1 MPSRRADVAMSDT
14 EIHDFLA
21 NGRTLVLV
29 TYGPDGLPDPVPMW
43 YVLDAGGVP
52 LMRTYTK
59 SQKVVN
65 VARDP
70 RAAALVEDGA
80 RYAELRGVQLTG
92 RVETFDDPELILDVV
107 TGLAVKY
114 EGLAPAD
121 AAALRESARPVAA
134 KWTGLRLVADRV
146 ASWDHAKLGGRY

>member
-1 MPSRRADVAMSDT
+1 MTDDEVQAYV
-14 EIHDFLA
+14 A

-43 YVLDAGGVP
+43 YVVGDDGVP
-52 LMRTYTK
+52 VMRTYTK

-65 VARDP
+65 LRRDP
-70 RAAALVEDGA
+70 RAAGLIEDGE
-80 RYAELRGVQLTG
+80 RYAQLRGVQLTG
-92 RVETFDDPELILDVV
+92 RVETFDDTEAILDVV

-114 EGLAPAD
+114 EGLTPED
-121 AAALRESARPVAA
+121 AAALREAARPVAA

-146 ASWDHAKLGGRY
+146 ASWDHGKLGGRY